1 MNFIDLVKEKA
12 TAKQITVYETS
23 DFSIFSFGDTNRQ
36 INEKKVNDFMQQD
49 IKDVIYPISATG
61 VILDGQHRIKACERL
76 GKSIK
81 FQIVDNAGADY
92 IHDINTVGSVWGNV
106 DFMTHYARRGIKDYV
121 DLQSFSDVCWKITLD
136 KTFKHLVTKCVVL
149 LYGNINCD
157 KDCRLEGKP
166 KEDFING
173 KFKINTYPVWIKQT
187 MELYKELNDYIGFVS
202 IRKQTSGRFVTDFYN
217 FSIVLQAWAYQFN
230 YKDVFTD
237 FKKNLLLGIANLPK
251 MVLKCNGDFISVFS
265 DIRNKN
271 RKIRFEYQ
279 EFKNTYIQNCTNGK
293 YQKMIDGYF
302 EGLNFGLEEK

>member
-61 VILDGQHRIKACERL
+61 VILDGQHRIKACEKL

-81 FQIVDNAGADY
+81 FQIVDNADADY

-106 DFMTHYARRGIKDYV
+106 DFMTHYARRGITDYV
-121 DLQSFSDVCWKITLD
+121 NLQHFSEMCWKISLD
-136 KTFKHLVTKCVVL
+136 KTYKHLVTKCAVL
-149 LYGNINCD
+149 LCGNINCD

-173 KFKINTYPVWIKQT
+173 KFKINTFPSWIYKT
-187 MELYKELNDYIGFVS
+187 IELYKELNDYIGFVS

-217 FSIVLQAWAYQFN
+217 FCIVLQAWEYQFK
-230 YKDVFTD
+230 YKDVFVD
-237 FKKNLLLGIANLPK
+237 FRKNLLLGIANLPK

-279 EFKNTYIQNCTNGK
+279 DFKNTYIQNCTDGK
-293 YQKMIDGYF
+293 YQKMINDYF
-302 EGLNFGLEEK
+302 DAINRSQHLI